1 MNLKE
6 TLQALIEGE
15 VYDDAAALDAASRDA
30 SLFEIRPKL
39 VIAPKH
45 AKDICALVKFINDHP
60 EEKLTLTPRSAGTDM
75 SGGPLTDSIVLDMK
89 AHFTKIIE
97 IGKDFAIVEP
107 GVFYRDFE
115 KETLKHDLLL
125 PCYTASRELNTMGG
139 MVSNNSGGEKTLK
152 YGKTEDFIEELHMV
166 LADGK
171 EYVFK
176 ELTKKELVAK
186 MHQDD
191 FEGKL
196 YRDVYHMLEANYDEV
211 MAAKPNVSKN
221 SAGYLLWNVW
231 NREKGTFNLN
241 RVIAGAQGTLGITTR
256 IKLRL
261 VHPKHHTRL
270 LVIFLKN
277 FENLGEIA
285 NEVLEFKPESFES
298 YDDHT
303 LKLAMRF
310 APELAKVMKGS
321 LFGLALD
328 FIPEAFMVMSMGR
341 LPKMVLMAEFTAD
354 SDEEAE
360 ATAKAAQAR
369 LAPRH
374 LHTLTTGSDHEGK
387 KYWTVRRESFNLLR
401 HHFHEKHTAP
411 FIDDTAVRPE
421 QLPEYLTALDKIMSK
436 YDLIYTI
443 AGHIGDANF
452 HIIPLMDLADPKT
465 QEIIPDLSKEVYDLV
480 YSFKG
485 TITAEHG
492 DGMIHGPFLK
502 GMYGEKVFHLFKETK
517 KMFDPHGIF
526 NPRKKSDASLVYAMH
541 HFVNDAH
548 IHADAA
554 RWNAPKDEK
563 K

>member
-1 MNLKE
+1 MSLKE
-6 TLQALIEGE
+6 TFRAIIEGE
-15 VYDDAAALDAASRDA
+15 VYDDEQTLDANSRDA

-45 AKDICALVKFINDHP
+45 AKDICTIVKYVNEHP
-60 EEKLTLTPRSAGTDM
+60 DEKLTLTPRSAGTDM
-75 SGGPLTDSIVLDMK
+75 SGGPLNDSIILDMK
-89 AHFTKIIE
+89 PHFDKLIE
-97 IGKDFAIVEP
+97 VGSDFAITEP

-115 KETLKHDLLL
+115 KATLEKDLLL

-139 MVSNNSGGEKTLK
+139 MVANNSGGEKTLS
-152 YGKTEDFIEELHMV
+152 YGKTEDYIEELHMV
-166 LADGK
+166 LADGEEYLIKNLNK
-171 EYVFK
+171 EQLVEK
-176 ELTKKELVAK
+176 MKK
-186 MHQDD
+186 DD

-196 YRDVYHMLEANYDEV
+196 YSELYHLIEANYDLLV
-211 MAAKPNVSKN
+211 DAKPRVSKN

-231 NREKGTFNLN
+231 NRETGTFNLCKL
-241 RVIAGAQGTLGITTR
+241 IAGSQGTFGIVTK
-256 IKLRL
+256 IKFRL
-261 VHPKHHTRL
+261 IKPKHHTRL

-277 FENLGEIA
+277 FDNLGELV

-321 LFGLALD
+321 LISLGLE
-328 FIPEAFMVMSMGR
+328 FIPEAFLVMSMGR

-354 SDEEAE
+354 TDEEAE
-360 ATAKAAQAR
+360 ATAKAAQER
-369 LAPRH
+369 ISHRH
-374 LHTLTTGSDHEGK
+374 LHTLTTGSDQQGK
-387 KYWTVRRESFNLLR
+387 KYWTIRRESFNLLR

-421 QLPEYLTALDKIMSK
+421 QLPEFLPALDAIMSK

-452 HIIPLMDLADPKT
+452 HIIPLMDLGDPKT
-465 QEIIPDLSKEVYDLV
+465 QEIIPELSKEVYDLV
-480 YSFKG
+480 YHFHG

-517 KMFDPHGIF
+517 KIFDPEGIF
-526 NPRKKSDASLVYAMH
+526 NPRKKSDASLSYAMH
-541 HFVNDAH
+541 HFVVDDHIKGDAT
-548 IHADAA
+548 
-554 RWNAPKDEK
+554 RWNIPKTDK
-563 K
+563 

>member
-1 MNLKE
+1 MELKE
-6 TLQALIEGE
+6 KVQALIEGE
-15 VYDDAAALDAASRDA
+15 VYDDPKSLDAASRDA
-30 SLFEIRPKL
+30 SLFEIHPKL
-39 VIAPKH
+39 VIAPKN
-45 AKDICALVKFINDHP
+45 AKDICALVTYINEHP

-75 SGGPLTDSIVLDMK
+75 SGGPLSDSIVLDMK
-89 AHFTKIIE
+89 PHFNKIIE
-97 IGKDFAIVEP
+97 VGSDFAIVEP

-125 PCYTASRELNTMGG
+125 PCYTASRELNTVGG
-139 MVSNNSGGEKTLK
+139 MVSNNSGGEKTLS
-152 YGKTEDFIEELHMV
+152 YGKTEDYIEELHMV

-171 EYVFK
+171 EYVVK
-176 ELTKKELVAK
+176 NLNKKELVAK

-196 YRDVYHMLEANYDEV
+196 YRDIYHLIESNYD
-211 MAAKPNVSKN
+211 AIHDAKPNVSKN
-221 SAGYLLWNVW
+221 SAGYFLWNVW
-231 NREKGTFNLN
+231 NREKETFDLCK
-241 RVIAGAQGTLGITTR
+241 VIVGAQGTLGITTK
-256 IKLRL
+256 IKFRL
-261 VHPKHHTRL
+261 VKPKHHTRL

-277 FENLGEIA
+277 FDNLGELV

-321 LFGLALD
+321 LIGLALD

-341 LPKMVLMAEFTAD
+341 LPKMVLMAEFTAN

-360 ATAKAAQAR
+360 ATAKAAEERIAH
-369 LAPRH
+369 RH

-421 QLPEYLTALDKIMSK
+421 QLPEFLPALDKIMSK

-502 GMYGEKVFHLFKETK
+502 GMYGEKIFHLFKETK
-517 KMFDPHGIF
+517 HLFDPHGIF
-526 NPRKKSDASLVYAMH
+526 NPRKKSDATLTYAMH

-548 IHADAA
+548 IKADAA
-554 RWNAPKDEK
+554 RWNAPKTEDK
-563 K
+563 